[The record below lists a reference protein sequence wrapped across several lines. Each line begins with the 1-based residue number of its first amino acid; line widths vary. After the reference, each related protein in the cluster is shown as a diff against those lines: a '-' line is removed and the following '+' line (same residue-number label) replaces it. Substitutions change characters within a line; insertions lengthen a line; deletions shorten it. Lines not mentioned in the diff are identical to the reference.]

1 MYLSNTTMAAVA
13 TFLLALKLVEIALL
27 IWILVWSFRVK
38 ERCPCA
44 VNGKLVFIQ
53 VYIIFS
59 LASMFVPLLALFT
72 APMNLA
78 FIVVSFIYLREMD
91 KNACPCRND
100 MEKKALTGVVWLNVA
115 QWIVAIVFILS
126 APLVLAK
133 MAGKG
138 GVPLALTSAARLSQ
152 R

>member
-1 MYLSNTTMAAVA
+1 
-13 TFLLALKLVEIALL
+13 
-27 IWILVWSFRVK
+27 
-38 ERCPCA
+38 
-44 VNGKLVFIQ
+44 
-53 VYIIFS
+53 
-59 LASMFVPLLALFT
+59 MFVPLLALFT

>member
-1 MYLSNTTMAAVA
+1 MYLSNNTMAAAA

-27 IWILVWSFRVK
+27 IWILVWSFKVK
-38 ERCPCA
+38 DRCPCA

-59 LASMFVPLLALFT
+59 LASMFIPLLSLFT

-91 KNACPCRND
+91 KNACPCRD
-100 MEKKALTGVVWLNVA
+100 DKEKKALTGIVWLNVV
-115 QWIVAIVFILS
+115 QWIIAVVFILT
-126 APLVLAK
+126 APLLLAR